1 MSSLVSLLVSMNAP
15 PALGGDGGVGTLGC
29 GGVGGFGFAFV
40 CFFNWGLDFNFFIFN
55 FLVFDVFVFGFFVFD
70 FFAILSSR

>member
-15 PALGGDGGVGTLGC
+15 PALGGAGGVGTLDC
-29 GGVGGFGFAFV
+29 GGVGGFVFAFV
-40 CFFNWGLDFNFFIFN
+40 CFFNWGLDFNFF
-55 FLVFDVFVFGFFVFD
+55 VFDVFVFGFFVFD